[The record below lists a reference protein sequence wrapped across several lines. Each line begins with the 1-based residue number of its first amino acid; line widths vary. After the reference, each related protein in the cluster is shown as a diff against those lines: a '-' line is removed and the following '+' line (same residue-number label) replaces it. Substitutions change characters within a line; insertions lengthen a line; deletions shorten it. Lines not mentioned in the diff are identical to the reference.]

1 MLRGWRG
8 GNRVM
13 RCPGYWGVTLPNCV
27 GALVADML
35 GGTNTRT
42 TRFDEVT
49 RPLCEVAAS

>member
-1 MLRGWRG
+1 
-8 GNRVM
+8 M